1 MASDHNS
8 PRSRRHTVE
17 SGLRKKKDITDPDF
31 KSKEQKLKD
40 KKAKLKNKD
49 GVRGKILD
57 ARLKNNNK
65 KKKKAMTKAEK
76 YAQVELA
83 HVVNGQVISKKTGDI
98 KGSAGPSSFKKTKK
112 DRMKTREVKAYKKYK
127 KAKESGDGKKTMKKY
142 DKLVERQNKSID
154 AGVEVNYS
162 EIKKTGPIEKRPKKG
177 DENYVSKKEIKEAK
191 KKAKEN
197 ESYVPKTSST
207 KTVVVNAKENK
218 RKRNKRI
225 KGDYSVSVNEE
236 GKSDNPAQSRHIK
249 VALKKGSVHYKTGP
263 IQYQTKSNLRMDDMV
278 STVGPLQGSDGESTV
293 TQVSPMGKKAN
304 IVHKMASKRNMLRK
318 MDAMYNGEPDVQKED
333 FEQFKNK

>member
-83 HVVNGQVISKKTGDI
+83 HVVNGQVKTGDI

-191 KKAKEN
+191 KKAKE
-197 ESYVPKTSST
+197 
-207 KTVVVNAKENK
+207 
-218 RKRNKRI
+218 
-225 KGDYSVSVNEE
+225 
-236 GKSDNPAQSRHIK
+236 
-249 VALKKGSVHYKTGP
+249 
-263 IQYQTKSNLRMDDMV
+263 
-278 STVGPLQGSDGESTV
+278 
-293 TQVSPMGKKAN
+293 
-304 IVHKMASKRNMLRK
+304 
-318 MDAMYNGEPDVQKED
+318 
-333 FEQFKNK
+333 

>member
-17 SGLRKKKDITDPDF
+17 SGLRKKKDITDPNF
-31 KSKEQKLKD
+31 KTKEEKLKD
-40 KKAKLKNKD
+40 KKANLKNKD
-49 GVRGKILD
+49 GVRSKVLD
-57 ARLKNNNK
+57 ARIKRTK
-65 KKKKAMTKAEK
+65 KKHSKAMEKAKK
-76 YAQVELA
+76 YAQVE
-83 HVVNGQVISKKTGDI
+83 VSPSTSSSKEKQ
-98 KGSAGPSSFKKTKK
+98 K
-112 DRMKTREVKAYKKYK
+112 EEKAYKKYK
-127 KAKESGDGKKTMKKY
+127 EAKKSGDGDKASKKY
-142 DKLVERQNKSID
+142 DKLVKRQVKSINKD
-154 AGVEVNYS
+154 VKVDYS
-162 EIKKTGPIEKRPKKG
+162 ALEKRPKKG
-177 DENYVSKKEIKEAK
+177 DENYVSRKEIREAK
-191 KKAKEN
+191 RKAKEN
-197 ESYVPKTSST
+197 ESYVPDTST
-207 KTVVVNAKENK
+207 TNTVVVNAKENK

-225 KGDYSVSVNEE
+225 KDDYSVSVNEE

-304 IVHKMASKRNMLRK
+304 IVHKMASKRNMLKK
-318 MDAMYNGEPDVQKED
+318 MDAMHNGEPGVQKED

>member
-17 SGLRKKKDITDPDF
+17 SGLRKKKDITDPNF
-31 KSKEQKLKD
+31 KTKEEKLKD
-40 KKAKLKNKD
+40 KKANLKNKD
-49 GVRGKILD
+49 GVRSKVLD
-57 ARLKNNNK
+57 ARIKRTK
-65 KKKKAMTKAEK
+65 KKHSKAMEKAKK
-76 YAQVELA
+76 YAQVEVTPL
-83 HVVNGQVISKKTGDI
+83 KK
-98 KGSAGPSSFKKTKK
+98 KE
-112 DRMKTREVKAYKKYK
+112 DRLKRKEVKAYKKYK
-127 KAKESGDGKKTMKKY
+127 EAKKSGDGDKTSKKY
-142 DKLVERQNKSID
+142 DKLVKRQVKSIKND
-154 AGVEVNYS
+154 VKVDYS
-162 EIKKTGPIEKRPKKG
+162 ALEKRPKKG
-177 DENYVSKKEIKEAK
+177 DENYVSRKEIKEAK
-191 KKAKEN
+191 RKAKEN
-197 ESYVPKTSST
+197 ESYVPNTST
-207 KTVVVNAKENK
+207 TNTVVVNAKENK

-225 KGDYSVSVNEE
+225 KDDYSVSVNEE

-304 IVHKMASKRNMLRK
+304 IVHKMASKRNMLKK
-318 MDAMYNGEPDVQKED
+318 MDAMHNGEPGVQKED